1 MTAKSLIKHPAFM
14 RFWIGQMASSL
25 AFQML
30 MVGLGWQIYNLTD
43 SALSLGLVGLAR
55 YLPQLVLT
63 LYAGHVAD
71 NHDRHRIM
79 MLCRLVL
86 TLSIAVLAVTS
97 ILGVITPAIIY
108 GCCVVMGTARAFEMP
123 ATQAMVPNI
132 VSAELLAPALTWTA
146 SGREATTIVGPALG
160 GLIYIFGAGALYSSS
175 ALCCLV
181 SAMILANL
189 RYRQDVR
196 AKRPATLDSLLGGLR
211 FTWRNPV
218 IFGSISLDMV
228 AVLIGSVTALLP
240 IVARDILETGPWGL
254 GLLRSAPA
262 VGAVLMSI
270 YLAWRP
276 VNRSVGLKMF
286 VAVAVFGAM
295 TIVFGLSETLWLSLL
310 ALLLMGAADMVSV
323 VIRSTLVQLAT
334 PDEMRG
340 RVSAVNS
347 IFISTS
353 NQLGEFESGVL
364 AAWVGAVP
372 AIVIGGVGTLGVVAL
387 WMHWFPDL
395 VSRDRLDMRPPPNAG
410 ESAGRSEPASAG
422 ADNN

>member
-1 MTAKSLIKHPAFM
+1 MTSKSLIKHPAFM

-108 GCCVVMGTARAFEMP
+108 GYCVVMGTARAFEMP

-189 RYRQDVR
+189 RSRQDVR

-323 VIRSTLVQLAT
+323 VIRSTLVQLET

-347 IFISTS
+347 FFISTS

-372 AIVIGGVGTLGVVAL
+372 AILIGGVGTLGVVAL

-410 ESAGRSEPASAG
+410 ESAGRSEPAAAG

>member
-189 RYRQDVR
+189 RYRQQAR

-372 AIVIGGVGTLGVVAL
+372 AILIGGVGTLGVVAL

-395 VSRDRLDMRPPPNAG
+395 VSRDRLDMRPLPNAG
-410 ESAGRSEPASAG
+410 ESAGGSEPAVAG
-422 ADNN
+422 ADKS

>member
-189 RYRQDVR
+189 HYRQEVR

-323 VIRSTLVQLAT
+323 VIRSTLVQLET

-347 IFISTS
+347 FFISTS

-372 AIVIGGVGTLGVVAL
+372 AILIGGVGTLGVVAL

-410 ESAGRSEPASAG
+410 ESAGRSEPAAAG

>member
-1 MTAKSLIKHPAFM
+1 MAF
-14 RFWIGQMASSL
+14 SL

-30 MVGLGWQIYNLTD
+30 LVGLGWQIYNLTD

-55 YLPQLVLT
+55 YLPQLLLT
-63 LYAGHVAD
+63 FYAGHVAD
-71 NHDRHRIM
+71 NHDRHLILL
-79 MLCRLVL
+79 LCRSAMTL
-86 TLSIAVLAVTS
+86 TIAVLAVTS
-97 ILGVITPAIIY
+97 IMGLITPAIIY
-108 GCCVVMGTARAFEMP
+108 GCCIAMGTARAFEAP

-132 VSAELLAPALTWTA
+132 VSADLLAPALTWTA

-160 GLIYIFGAGALYSSS
+160 GLIYLLGAGALYGTSTACCLLS
-175 ALCCLV
+175 AL
-181 SAMILANL
+181 ILANL
-189 RYRQDVR
+189 RYRQDR
-196 AKRPATLDSLLGGLR
+196 REKRPVTLDSLLGGLR

-218 IFGSISLDMV
+218 IFGSISLDMF
-228 AVLIGSVTALLP
+228 AVLLGSVTALLP

-262 VGAVLMSI
+262 VGAVLMSV

-276 VNRSVGLKMF
+276 IGRRVGPKMF

-295 TIVFGLSETLWLSLL
+295 TIVFGLSEMLWLSIV
-310 ALLLMGAADMVSV
+310 ALLVMGAADMVSV
-323 VIRSTLVQLAT
+323 VIRSTLVQLET

-372 AIVIGGVGTLGVVAL
+372 AIVIGGIGTLGVVAL
-387 WMHWFPDL
+387 WMRWFPDL
-395 VSRDRLDMRPPPNAG
+395 ARRDRLDMRA
-410 ESAGRSEPASAG
+410 
-422 ADNN
+422 

>member
-1 MTAKSLIKHPAFM
+1 M
-14 RFWIGQMASSL
+14 
-25 AFQML
+25 
-30 MVGLGWQIYNLTD
+30 
-43 SALSLGLVGLAR
+43 
-55 YLPQLVLT
+55 
-63 LYAGHVAD
+63 
-71 NHDRHRIM
+71 
-79 MLCRLVL
+79 
-86 TLSIAVLAVTS
+86 
-97 ILGVITPAIIY
+97 
-108 GCCVVMGTARAFEMP
+108 
-123 ATQAMVPNI
+123 
-132 VSAELLAPALTWTA
+132 
-146 SGREATTIVGPALG
+146 
-160 GLIYIFGAGALYSSS
+160 
-175 ALCCLV
+175 
-181 SAMILANL
+181 
-189 RYRQDVR
+189 
-196 AKRPATLDSLLGGLR
+196 
-211 FTWRNPV
+211 

-347 IFISTS
+347 FFISTS

-372 AIVIGGVGTLGVVAL
+372 AILIGGVGTLGVVAL

-410 ESAGRSEPASAG
+410 ESAGRSEPTSAG